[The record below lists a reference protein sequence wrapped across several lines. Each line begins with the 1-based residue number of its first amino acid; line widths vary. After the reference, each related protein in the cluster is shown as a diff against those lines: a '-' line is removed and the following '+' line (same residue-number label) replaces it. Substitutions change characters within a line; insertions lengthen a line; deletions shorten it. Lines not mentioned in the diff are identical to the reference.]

1 MKILVVE
8 DEPVVQTYLT
18 AIPPRAG
25 FEGEVEANED
35 EALRRCCARRPH
47 ESAMGLAWP
56 HAVRRWGSAAGRET
70 A

>member
-18 AIPPRAG
+18 AILPRAG

-35 EALRRCCARRPH
+35 EALRRCCARRSP
-47 ESAMGLAWP
+47 
-56 HAVRRWGSAAGRET
+56 
-70 A
+70 

>member
-18 AIPPRAG
+18 AILPRAG

-47 ESAMGLAWP
+47 ASAMGLA
-56 HAVRRWGSAAGRET
+56 
-70 A
+70 

>member
-1 MKILVVE
+1 MKILVFE

-18 AIPPRAG
+18 AILPRAG

-47 ESAMGLAWP
+47 ASAMGLAWP
-56 HAVRRWGSAAGRET
+56 YALRRWVRPAGPET